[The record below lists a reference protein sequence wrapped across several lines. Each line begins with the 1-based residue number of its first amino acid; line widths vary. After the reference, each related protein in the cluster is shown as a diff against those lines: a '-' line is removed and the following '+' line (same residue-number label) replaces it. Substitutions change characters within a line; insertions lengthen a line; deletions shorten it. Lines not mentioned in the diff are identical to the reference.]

1 MAEGLSNFF
10 RKRRIR
16 SSSSSGEEIST
27 SPELRKLR
35 EVGTSFDDNDMHVEE
50 TNNNIVM
57 EALEKIGEISEQLNS
72 ILTRLDKLDIIKNSV
87 RNIES
92 NLANLKARMAK
103 LEEFEIVAKKNIKD
117 VKEKCSSNGEKIK
130 GL

>member
-1 MAEGLSNFF
+1 M
-10 RKRRIR
+10 
-16 SSSSSGEEIST
+16 
-27 SPELRKLR
+27 
-35 EVGTSFDDNDMHVEE
+35 EE
-50 TNNNIVM
+50 TNNDIVM

>member
-35 EVGTSFDDNDMHVEE
+35 EVGTSFDDNDAHVEE
-50 TNNNIVM
+50 TNNDTVM
-57 EALEKIGEISEQLNS
+57 EALEKIGDISEQLNS

-92 NLANLKARMAK
+92 NLANLKARTAK
-103 LEEFEIVAKKNIKD
+103 LKEFEIVAKKD
-117 VKEKCSSNGEKIK
+117 T
-130 GL
+130 